1 MSTLTFES
9 ARAEAQW
16 RWGGLLSRGFA
27 RYDANRRLPYQVGTK
42 WFGSVRVR
50 GEGASWEQAF
60 RDAAQRS
67 NTGRSAPLAASKS

>member
-1 MSTLTFES
+1 MLSFEG

-16 RWGGLLSRGFA
+16 RWGNLLFRGFA

-42 WFGSVRVR
+42 AFGSVKLR

-67 NTGRSAPLAASKS
+67 NAGKATSVAAGAKR

>member
-1 MSTLTFES
+1 MLTFEG

-16 RWGGLLSRGFA
+16 RWGSLLSRGFA

-42 WFGSVRVR
+42 WFGASRLR

-67 NTGRSAPLAASKS
+67 NTGRATPVAAGAKR